1 MNKEYVTLYSD
12 IATEL
17 VIMAESLIKD
27 DVAVYTHYLE
37 GTILYIELTNGQV
50 LEVNIKE
57 YIDDL
62 GNVRVEAINNM
73 RVLLENQ
80 ELIFEYDDSV
90 LPVEFSRDGND
101 LIVDNDDET
110 LDFNINENKEL
121 EALY

>member
-1 MNKEYVTLYSD
+1 MSNEYVTLYSD
-12 IATEL
+12 VAKEL
-17 VIMAESLIKD
+17 VIMAESLMKE

-37 GTILYIELTNGQV
+37 GTTLYIELTNGQV

-73 RVLLENQ
+73 KILLENQ
-80 ELIFEYDDSV
+80 ELVIEYDDSV

-101 LIVDNDDET
+101 LIVDNNDET

>member
-1 MNKEYVTLYSD
+1 MNNEYVTLYSD
-12 IATEL
+12 IAKEL
-17 VIMAESLIKD
+17 VIMAESLIKE

-73 RVLLENQ
+73 KILLENQ

-101 LIVDNDDET
+101 LIVDNNDET